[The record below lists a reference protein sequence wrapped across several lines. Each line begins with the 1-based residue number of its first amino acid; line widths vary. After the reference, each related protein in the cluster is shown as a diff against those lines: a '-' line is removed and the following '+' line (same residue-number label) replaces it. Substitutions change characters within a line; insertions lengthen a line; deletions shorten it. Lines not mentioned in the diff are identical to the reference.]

1 MLFFLFKKKKKRP
14 FVVQLLKILSLSL
27 NGFPVTDT
35 QDLPLLF
42 KIFDPQAQTRNGNAV
57 KGQCLYK
64 YPNPNWSLFSLSI
77 RNVKPGASSL
87 SDTFPFCFVLHFG
100 SQTRCF
106 YIPPFFDF
114 SGPYL
119 SPFFQFIYFWRW
131 VMILLAAK
139 HTRIW
144 FQLLFWT
151 KASSTEFSIYCLLIK
166 QGERIS
172 QFLFYYIYALS

>member
-42 KIFDPQAQTRNGNAV
+42 KFFDPQAQTRNGNAV

-77 RNVKPGASSL
+77 RNVKPGASSPCPIL
-87 SDTFPFCFVLHFG
+87 SLFV
-100 SQTRCF
+100 SC
-106 YIPPFFDF
+106 YISDPKPDISIFPPFFDF
-114 SGPYL
+114 FAPYL
-119 SPFFQFIYFWRW
+119 SPFPSF
-131 VMILLAAK
+131 L
-139 HTRIW
+139 
-144 FQLLFWT
+144 
-151 KASSTEFSIYCLLIK
+151 LLIPFSLILHYNLYIFD
-166 QGERIS
+166 GGWW
-172 QFLFYYIYALS
+172 YY